1 MDMNIPA
8 EPTAVY
14 PCLYKNHKY
23 EGKSAEENLDFETM
37 AGHIFRDASSH
48 DFYYFDNLDVA
59 ARYMMNLNKPMFHS
73 VINKTRPV
81 RLNLELDMPL
91 NLLDNIILAPEM
103 IKKIENGGQDI
114 YNIKAHLAFT
124 HVRDTVESVLEEHYG
139 VETSDYTIMEAV
151 DHRPKTKYS
160 FRIYMNLAF
169 ETLNEYKTFTRLV
182 CENVKPC
189 VAPMIDPTALF
200 LRMPGCWKDD
210 HVCLWVT
217 PTAEFRN
224 SVLSY
229 TCNCDII
236 KNLNPE
242 QDKPKK
248 IHPIPDG
255 DIQDK
260 AIAMFS
266 VHPHIKGNYYFTE
279 YDDDKGFFKF
289 RRLQPSYCHVCKRE
303 HDVID
308 CFGFI
313 AHGHAYIGCFN
324 NKNKEHKNVY
334 VGVVDKKNVNEIFKF
349 KWSAVRNREDQ
360 LEEMRE
366 LKLTHKHKII
376 LASEQLK
383 LLEEIKKTAEQNE
396 EELSTVDKFYYSDF
410 NLFHKKIFT
419 DDSIF
424 YKYVE
429 ATIAKIVQGGNCL
442 FITSDWWKDHLH
454 YTELSSLPCSAVT
467 ENYSY
472 EIINPEF
479 DAGSPINKKT
489 NPLTLNRYFKD
500 KINEYTMGNFYKTI
514 DFVPYLIPP
523 ENDPSFNKSF
533 NKRET
538 FNLFEGFRFPYV
550 KVSTPCASIQ
560 PWIDHILNVVCS
572 GNKDQAKILTQ
583 WMAHMLQKPTEKA
596 FAVILYGRQGT
607 GKSILYDFFTR
618 CIGRDLGLQL
628 SKLDDLTQS
637 HNSHIRGK
645 IIVNCNE
652 CTNQPAIKDV
662 NILKGMITE
671 TELIINPKNVN
682 QYKVSNY
689 SRILITSNYKECM
702 RIDSDDRRYFCLK
715 ISDDKRGNR
724 EYFAPLV
731 ESLKN
736 DDTQRAFFNYLANYD
751 ISDFYHQS
759 PPMTEMKQ
767 ELIGLNVT
775 NLVAFVLDICENNVY
790 SFEYPETK
798 EEITPSIGDMLRA
811 YNEWCRDN
819 DNKGSRLNKR
829 QLMDRLKDVIINM
842 GAGSK
847 IRINRTEI
855 LPKLR
860 DHFRKEDME
869 YNIA

>member
-1 MDMNIPA
+1 MDPA
-8 EPTAVY
+8 RPVSIF
-14 PCLYKNHKY
+14 PCLYKNDKY
-23 EGKSAEENLDFETM
+23 EGKSAEDNLDFENM
-37 AGHIFRDASSH
+37 PGHIFRDAASGK
-48 DFYYFDNLDVA
+48 FLYFDNLDVA
-59 ARYMMNLNKPMFHS
+59 GRYIIEQNKPMLHS
-73 VINKTRPV
+73 VINKTQPV

-91 NLLDNIILAPEM
+91 KLLDNIILAPQM
-103 IKKIENGGQDI
+103 VKKIENEGQDI
-114 YNIKAHLAFT
+114 YNIKAHLAFI
-124 HVRDTVESVLEEHYG
+124 HVKEVVESVLEEHYG
-139 VETSDYTIMEAV
+139 VEPSDYTIMEAI
-151 DHRPKTKYS
+151 DHRPKHKYS
-160 FRIYMNLAF
+160 FRIYMNVAF
-169 ETLNEYKTFTRLV
+169 ETLKEYKTFARLV

-189 VAPMIDPTALF
+189 VAPMIDPTTLF

-210 HVCLWVT
+210 HLCRWTT
-217 PTAEFRN
+217 PGAEIKH

-229 TCNCDII
+229 SYDCDII
-236 KNLNPE
+236 KNINSE
-242 QDKPKK
+242 QHEDQESP
-248 IHPIPDG
+248 PTLCNDV
-255 DIQDK
+255 QDK
-260 AIAMFS
+260 AVGMFS
-266 VHPHIKGNYYFTE
+266 VHPHIKSNYYYTD
-279 YDDDKGFFKF
+279 YDNVKGFFKF
-289 RRLQPSYCHVCKRE
+289 KRTQPSFCHVCKRE
-303 HDVID
+303 HDSVD

-313 AHGHAYIGCFN
+313 AYGHAYIGCFN
-324 NKNKEHKNVY
+324 NKNKEHQNVY
-334 VGVVDKKNVNEIFKF
+334 VGVVDKQNVNEIFKF
-349 KWSAVRNREDQ
+349 KWSSVRDLLKQ
-360 LEEMRE
+360 LEQRREIKLSNKEM
-366 LKLTHKHKII
+366 LS
-376 LASEQLK
+376 LAKEQRK
-383 LLEEIKKTAEQNE
+383 LLNEARKAAEKNE

-410 NLFHKKIFT
+410 NLFHKKTFI

-454 YTELSSLPCSAVT
+454 YTELSALPCSAVT

-472 EIINPEF
+472 EIINPDF
-479 DAGSPINKKT
+479 DEHQPINKKT
-489 NPLTLNRYFKD
+489 NPLTVNRYFKD

-523 ENDPSFNKSF
+523 EIDPRF

-550 KVSTPCASIQ
+550 KVSTPSASIQ

-572 GNKDQAKILTQ
+572 GNKDQAKVLTQ

-702 RIDSDDRRYFCLK
+702 RVDSDDRRYFCLK

-736 DDTQRAFFNYLANYD
+736 DDTQREFFNYLANYD
-751 ISDFYHQS
+751 ISDFHHQS
-759 PPMTEMKQ
+759 PPMTDMKQ

-775 NLVAFVLDICENNVY
+775 NLVAFVLDLCENNVY
-790 SFEYPETK
+790 SLEYPETE
-798 EEITPSIGDMLRA
+798 EEITPSVGELLRA

-819 DNKGSRLNKR
+819 DNRGSRFNKR
-829 QLMDRLKDVIINM
+829 QLMDRLTEFGINR
-842 GAGSK
+842 GAGGK
-847 IRINRTEI
+847 IIINRTEI
-855 LPKLR
+855 LPLLR
-860 DHFRKEDME
+860 DSFSKENME
-869 YNIA
+869 YTIA